1 MKRLI
6 LEETNFASISTEVI
20 FIYYNQLSESMD
32 LQLV

>member
-1 MKRLI
+1 MKS
-6 LEETNFASISTEVI
+6 EETNFASISTEVI